1 MTPIVVPY
9 IIPYI
14 TRLKSLDQGSCTV
27 MLGVGHGWEPVVHK
41 YHFCLRTGLATVGC
55 LAGSGMFGL
64 LIFLASDKEV
74 KPSRLKM
81 QDGIDLFASRAL
93 TCLKA

>member
-1 MTPIVVPY
+1 MAPIVVSY
-9 IIPYI
+9 IISYTTPSN
-14 TRLKSLDQGSCTV
+14 SLDQGSCKV
-27 MLGVGHGWEPVVHK
+27 MLGVGHGWEPVVQK
-41 YHFCLRTGLATVGC
+41 YHVCLRTGSATVGC

-64 LIFLASDKEV
+64 LIFLASDKV
-74 KPSRLKM
+74 VMPSRLKM